1 MVAYFTSHATKKE
14 LLLLMLFSS
23 LSTTTAVVCNRK
35 TTRKE
40 VDKKL
45 KNFVPRVGMCLAVL
59 IIKFQHKIGT
69 HKIHFY
75 PQAKTWRNV
84 ANFTFWVTKM
94 VNLANFEKH
103 FALFPHNVIWSRAFR
118 KNISVLFFYWMM
130 ICWYCISY
138 FPSRISQ
145 FKWAKTRIKAA
156 LLPQTNA
163 FIQHRHANHR

>member
-1 MVAYFTSHATKKE
+1 MVAYFTSNATKKE
-14 LLLLMLFSS
+14 LLLLRLFSS

-84 ANFTFWVTKM
+84 ANFTF
-94 VNLANFEKH
+94 
-103 FALFPHNVIWSRAFR
+103 
-118 KNISVLFFYWMM
+118 
-130 ICWYCISY
+130 
-138 FPSRISQ
+138 
-145 FKWAKTRIKAA
+145 
-156 LLPQTNA
+156 
-163 FIQHRHANHR
+163 

>member
-1 MVAYFTSHATKKE
+1 MVAYFTSNATKKE

-84 ANFTFWVTKM
+84 SGRPKPNKTEGSAELFGRIIRPNVHSVFAKY
-94 VNLANFEKH
+94 LAE
-103 FALFPHNVIWSRAFR
+103 
-118 KNISVLFFYWMM
+118 
-130 ICWYCISY
+130 
-138 FPSRISQ
+138 
-145 FKWAKTRIKAA
+145 
-156 LLPQTNA
+156 
-163 FIQHRHANHR
+163 